1 MRGWAKKKKKKKKK
15 KKEKEKTGKT
25 PRKMINTAL
34 FRQEHTNSQKGK
46 IKGKEI
52 IKQGTIKEE
61 SNQTSKGTHK

>member
-1 MRGWAKKKKKKKKK
+1 MMTNKEFIKLAERAIDKGWRKVFIKK
-15 KKEKEKTGKT
+15 
-25 PRKMINTAL
+25 INTAL

>member
-1 MRGWAKKKKKKKKK
+1 
-15 KKEKEKTGKT
+15 
-25 PRKMINTAL
+25 MINTAL